1 MTPGMGMAPGR
12 AGGRLDP
19 TDHLR
24 HPWRVHA
31 LAAAEGLALRDVWEV
46 GIPLPAGVPLARWVE
61 ALRTEPRGLP
71 YRALFALRWAL
82 GRLLGLDRGGT
93 GFVPVYQEP
102 DEVLSRITN
111 RTVTGFLHI
120 SLVARHPR
128 LAVYVRPNGTFGRGY
143 MTLIEPFRQWVVYPA
158 LLAAGG
164 RAAVRLNRDQPS
176 PRPLP

>member
-1 MTPGMGMAPGR
+1 MTPGT

-46 GIPLPAGVPLARWVE
+46 AIPLPAGVPLARWVE

-71 YRALFALRWAL
+71 SRALFALRWKL

-93 GFVPVYQEP
+93 GFVPIYQEP
-102 DEVLSRITN
+102 NEVLSWITN
-111 RTVTGFLHI
+111 RTVTAFLHI
-120 SLVARHPR
+120 SLVERRPR
-128 LAVYVRPNGTFGRGY
+128 LAVYVRPNGAFGRGY
-143 MTLIEPFRQWVVYPA
+143 MALIEPFRQKIIYPA
-158 LLAAGG
+158 LLAAGA
-164 RAAVRLNRDQPS
+164 RAAARLGGPG
-176 PRPLP
+176 